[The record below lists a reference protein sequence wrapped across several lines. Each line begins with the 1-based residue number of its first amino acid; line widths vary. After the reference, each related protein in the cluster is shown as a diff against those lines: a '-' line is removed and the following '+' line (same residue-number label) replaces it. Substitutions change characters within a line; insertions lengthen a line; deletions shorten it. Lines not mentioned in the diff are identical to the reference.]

1 MQDIAAAKKSARRIY
16 SELRSNIPEKVRKKK
31 SCDILSKI
39 LTLSAYNNCDTVLT
53 YMSFGSEVD
62 TEALILRALKDG
74 KKVALP
80 VSEYDSLQLSFYEIS
95 SLSELAAGYK
105 GILEPPPCPDNLV
118 RDFENAICIVPG
130 LAFDKNGYRLGY
142 GKGFYDRFLPS
153 FTGTSVGIAFDECI
167 TDSVPIDSYDCKLDI
182 LVSDSD
188 IYYPN
193 QALQKGC

>member
-62 TEALILRALKDG
+62 TAELILRALKDG

-80 VSEYDSLQLSFYEIS
+80 VSEYASLQLSFYEIS
-95 SLSELAAGYK
+95 TLSELAAGYK
-105 GILEPPPCPDNLV
+105 GILEPFPSPDNLV

-142 GKGFYDRFLPS
+142 GKGFYDRFLSS
-153 FTGTSVGIAFDECI
+153 FTGTSIGIAFDECV
-167 TDSVPIDSYDCKLDI
+167 TDAVPTDSYDCKLDL

-188 IYYPN
+188 VYYLN
-193 QALQKGC
+193 EALQKGC